1 MINGAI
7 SGVFSTVFSLPFQ
20 VISTN
25 MKLINLSKK
34 DSERIKT
41 IQMIKS
47 IYKKE
52 GLKGF
57 YRGFIPNLIKIT
69 LSDAIFFRTL
79 ETSQYILKN
88 KFHTNEFLTHS
99 LSSSIAMIT
108 NCTIVNPLLV
118 ISTRNEKLG
127 FNKYKHLIDG
137 FNQIYKNEG
146 LKAFTKGLKP
156 LIIKE
161 VPSKTLFYILYQYI
175 MKIFEKNKNKNLYYL
190 NKLSSPLSAI
200 ISGIIT
206 TMIDNPFDYIRTMA
220 QYKGVNKKFDES
232 DVKNNQIWYNIK
244 KIIKEEGL
252 YGLEKGVVPI
262 LYRKVI
268 SGTITVSVY
277 KLLKERKSKI

>member
-25 MKLINLSKK
+25 MKLLNLSKK
-34 DSERIKT
+34 DSEKIKT
-41 IQMIKS
+41 LEMIKS

-52 GLKGF
+52 GFKGF
-57 YRGFIPNLIKIT
+57 YRGFLPNLIKIT

-79 ETSQYILKN
+79 ETSQYILKY
-88 KFHTNEFLTHS
+88 KLHANEFLTHS
-99 LSSSIAMIT
+99 LSSSLSMLT
-108 NCTIVNPLLV
+108 NCIIINPLLV

-127 FNKYKHLIDG
+127 FNKYKNLIDG

-146 LKAFTKGLKP
+146 LKAFSKGLKP

-161 VPSKTLFYILYQYI
+161 VPSKTLFYILYQYT
-175 MKIFEKNKNKNLYYL
+175 MKIFEKNKKKNFYFL
-190 NKLSSPLSAI
+190 NKFSSPLSAI

-220 QYKGVNKKFDES
+220 QYKGVNKKYDES
-232 DVKNNQIWYNIK
+232 DIKNNQIWYNIK
-244 KIIKEEGL
+244 KIFKEEGI
-252 YGLEKGVVPI
+252 YGLEKGVVPR

-277 KLLKERKSKI
+277 KLLKERKAKI

>member
-79 ETSQYILKN
+79 ETSQYILKY
-88 KFHTNEFLTHS
+88 KFHANEFLTHS

-161 VPSKTLFYILYQYI
+161 VPSKTLFYILYQYT
-175 MKIFEKNKNKNLYYL
+175 MKIFEKNKKKNFYFL
-190 NKLSSPLSAI
+190 NKFSSPLSAI

-252 YGLEKGVVPI
+252 YGLEKGVVPR

>member
-108 NCTIVNPLLV
+108 NCIIVNPLLV
-118 ISTRNEKLG
+118 LSTRKEKLG
-127 FNKYKHLIDG
+127 FNKYKNLIDG
-137 FNQIYKNEG
+137 INQIYKNEG

-161 VPSKTLFYILYQYI
+161 VPSKTLFYILYQYT
-175 MKIFEKNKNKNLYYL
+175 MKIFEKNKKKNFYFL
-190 NKLSSPLSAI
+190 NKFSSPLSAI

-232 DVKNNQIWYNIK
+232 DVKNNKIWYNIK

-252 YGLEKGVVPI
+252 YGLEKGVVPR

>member
-108 NCTIVNPLLV
+108 NCIIVNPLLV
-118 ISTRNEKLG
+118 LSTRKEKLG
-127 FNKYKHLIDG
+127 FNKYKNLIDG
-137 FNQIYKNEG
+137 INQIYKNEG

-232 DVKNNQIWYNIK
+232 DVKNNKIWYNIK

-252 YGLEKGVVPI
+252 YGLEKGVVPR

-277 KLLKERKSKI
+277 KLLKERKAKI